1 MCDSIPSIIAVY
13 PDGTAAELEAGLPKP
28 ENISGE
34 QWWSVLYVPASPD
47 TPSLRAAEKVI
58 MNGEEISFDLLST
71 DELTDITEAT
81 GMVLEFTDM
90 TAEILSVDYD
100 GHFLRVIYTAD
111 YNGKPYNP
119 ERDNYLGVYEYQST
133 LKRHWFNSTAKIPEL
148 GDNVYM
154 VTYELE
160 LAPGETTDRL
170 AFEYC
175 PTDQPYDESTLQRT
189 GFYKVTGIGD
199 DMHPEKYYAAPTD
212 TGDIKGIVISP
223 LGAYV
228 LDETGKAYFH
238 AADSLIFSFKDGTTE
253 DFTIAN
259 GLSMVEYYT
268 DEPDHDT
275 EAKFS
280 YVMNALGLSDTSPVG
295 LAITTMIWPDHDY
308 INVDNISAVIL
319 DGTIITNNIYLS
331 QIAGIYG
338 PGEEPYEVVES
349 EETTENTTVADL
361 PEFPIAID
369 NGNGFYGE
377 YLETPLTGEEAWE
390 LVKERGGIDFD
401 YDLPYDKSLFTYN
414 GCEFCIEYADCD
426 VTAFVGGTVEYSGWC
441 SGYGLAVLIRDDN
454 GHYWFWGHLSEV
466 SAAEGDT
473 VCAGDV
479 IGHTGSTG
487 YATNQRY
494 AMSVG

>member
-1 MCDSIPSIIAVY
+1 
-13 PDGTAAELEAGLPKP
+13 
-28 ENISGE
+28 
-34 QWWSVLYVPASPD
+34 
-47 TPSLRAAEKVI
+47 
-58 MNGEEISFDLLST
+58 
-71 DELTDITEAT
+71 
-81 GMVLEFTDM
+81 
-90 TAEILSVDYD
+90 
-100 GHFLRVIYTAD
+100 
-111 YNGKPYNP
+111 
-119 ERDNYLGVYEYQST
+119 
-133 LKRHWFNSTAKIPEL
+133 
-148 GDNVYM
+148 
-154 VTYELE
+154 
-160 LAPGETTDRL
+160 
-170 AFEYC
+170 
-175 PTDQPYDESTLQRT
+175 
-189 GFYKVTGIGD
+189 
-199 DMHPEKYYAAPTD
+199 MHPAKYYAAPTD

-319 DGTIITNNIYLS
+319 DGTIITNNISLS

-377 YLETPLTGEEAWE
+377 YLETPLTGEEAWA

-401 YDLPYDKSLFTYN
+401 YDLPYDKSLFTYTP
-414 GCEFCIEYADCD
+414 GMDR
-426 VTAFVGGTVEYSGWC
+426 
-441 SGYGLAVLIRDDN
+441 YG
-454 GHYWFWGHLSEV
+454 
-466 SAAEGDT
+466 
-473 VCAGDV
+473 
-479 IGHTGSTG
+479 
-487 YATNQRY
+487 
-494 AMSVG
+494 